1 MINVESILIKEF
13 RGIRFLKLKLGGK
26 NFAVCGPNG
35 TGKSG
40 IVDALDFA
48 LTGNIS
54 RLSGQGT
61 GALSVKEHG
70 PHVDSRTKPKLAVVE
85 LTVNIPSLNKTATIT
100 RNVQDAKK
108 PLIVPDEPAIRKI
121 LEDVAV
127 HPEFVLSRRELIRYV
142 LAEPAKR
149 SQEVQALLRLNEVEH
164 LRGLFSKIA
173 NAAKTQLR
181 SAADIKKIEGDKFI
195 RGLALPALNSAAI
208 LEKVNEYRGVLRL
221 LPIEA
226 LEKDTVLNQ
235 GVELGEPDAGPQVK
249 IAKKAALADLAT
261 FRTWIDYIDT
271 EAFSSK
277 LSDAQIELEALKAD
291 ESYMRDSSKAAFLEK
306 ALEVFDGENC
316 PVCDAPWD
324 PDEFTEILQKK
335 LNKLEEIVAR
345 RKTLNEQ
352 LKPIVDAFQAL
363 RACAELSAGFGEQ
376 LLPVCGSKELQ
387 QYATRLKNSEANL
400 RRLLPLA
407 ESIAAIEGGGKI
419 PDDAFAEFEQIYT
432 AVKNLPEASVQEN
445 ARVNLALAQERFES
459 YQKASRDWRAADAEF
474 LTAQKVSDTYGRVTT
489 TSLEAIY
496 KSVEGTFRELYR
508 MVNSDDEANFEAKL
522 QPSLNKLGFDVD
534 FYGRGFFPPSA
545 YHSEGHQ
552 DGMGLCLYL
561 ALMRHLA
568 GDGFTFAVLDDVLMS
583 VDSGHRREVSQML
596 KSQFPKT
603 QFIFTTHDDI
613 WLKHMKTVG
622 LVDQKHSIHFR
633 TWNVDVGPTE
643 WDDRDVWSE
652 IEGHLTKNKVR
663 DAAALLRHYLEY
675 FAKEACHGLRA
686 AVEFSGDAQYTLG
699 DLLPNAVS
707 KFRKYIA
714 AAKSAAQSWGRQ
726 IPQELLDLEAAV
738 IEAARISNVEQW
750 QVNSAVHYNEWAN
763 LHANDFAPVVDAY
776 KKLVQMFNC
785 PSCQGVIYA
794 TPAHGNAEALRC
806 TCGQVNFSLVKK

>member
-1 MINVESILIKEF
+1 MINVESIVIKEF
-13 RGIRFLKLKLGGK
+13 RGVRSLKLALGGK
-26 NFAVCGPNG
+26 NFAICGPNG

-61 GALSVKEHG
+61 GALSVREHG

-100 RNVQDAKK
+100 RNVHDAKK

-121 LEDVAV
+121 FDDVAV

-173 NAAKTQLR
+173 NASKAQLR
-181 SAADIKKIEGDKFI
+181 SAADAKKIEGEKFI

-208 LEKVNEYRGVLRL
+208 LEKVNEYRNVLRL
-221 LPIEA
+221 APVQA
-226 LEKDTVLNQ
+226 LEKDSVLNQ
-235 GVELGEPDAGPQVK
+235 GVEPGEADAVPRVK
-249 IAKKAALADLAT
+249 IAKKAALDDLAT
-261 FRTWIDYIDT
+261 FRTWIDYI
-271 EAFSSK
+271 SSDVFLGK
-277 LSDAQIELEALKAD
+277 LGDAQSELEALKAD
-291 ESYMRDSSKAAFLEK
+291 EAYLRDSSQAAFLEK
-306 ALEVFDGENC
+306 ALENFDGENC
-316 PVCDAPWD
+316 PVCDTRWD
-324 PDEFTEILQKK
+324 SEEFTEILQKK
-335 LNKLEEIVAR
+335 ISKFEEVVAR
-345 RKTLNEQ
+345 RRKLDEQ
-352 LKPIVDAFQAL
+352 LRSIVGAFQAL
-363 RACAELSAGFGEQ
+363 RACAELAASLGGQ
-376 LLPVCGSKELQ
+376 LVPVRAVGALQ
-387 QYATRLKNSEANL
+387 QYVTRLKNSEDSL
-400 RRLLPLA
+400 RKLLPMTD
-407 ESIAAIEGGGKI
+407 SIAAVEGGGKI
-419 PDDAFAEFEQIYT
+419 SAEAMAEFEQIYT
-432 AVKNLPEASVQEN
+432 AVRDLPEASAQEN

-459 YQKASRDWRAADAEF
+459 YQRASRDWRAADAEF
-474 LTAQKVSDTYGRVTT
+474 AMAQKISEAYGRVTT
-489 TSLEAIY
+489 SSLETIY

-583 VDSGHRREVSQML
+583 VDAGHRREVSQML
-596 KSQFPKT
+596 KSQFPTT

-633 TWNVDVGPTE
+633 TWNVDIGPTE
-643 WDDRDVWSE
+643 WDDRDVWLE
-652 IEGHLTKNKVR
+652 IENHLTKNNVR

-675 FAKEACHGLRA
+675 FAKEVCHSLRA
-686 AVEFSGDAQYTLG
+686 PVEFSGDARYNLG
-699 DLLPNAVS
+699 DLLPAAVA
-707 KFRKYIA
+707 KFRKSIS
-714 AAKSAAQSWGRQ
+714 AAKAAAQSWGRQ
-726 IPQELLDLEAAV
+726 FPQELLDLEVAV
-738 IEAARISNVEQW
+738 IDAAKVSNVEQW
-750 QVNSAVHYNEWAN
+750 QVNAAVHYNEWAN
-763 LHANDFAPVVDAY
+763 LHKNDFAPVVDAY
-776 KKLVQMFNC
+776 KKLVQVFNC
-785 PSCQGVIYA
+785 ASCLGVIYS
-794 TPAHGNAEALRC
+794 TPSQGSAEAVRC
-806 TCGQVNFSLVKK
+806 ACGQVNFSLVKK